1 MDDRLYTYL
10 ESMHRAAA
18 KALVFME
25 GQSLDAFLQDEKT
38 QAAVSMSLIVIGEGA
53 NNIALRA
60 PQFVATHSDW
70 PWDRMRGLRN
80 RIAHGYDALELS
92 VIWSTVVDYL
102 PTLISAIEALGEL
115 DPRLWP
121 KE

>member
-1 MDDRLYTYL
+1 MDDRLSTYL
-10 ESMHRAAA
+10 ESMHRAATRA
-18 KALVFME
+18 ISFME
-25 GQSLDAFLQDEKT
+25 GQSLAAFLQDEKT

-53 NNIALRA
+53 NSIAMRV
-60 PQFVATHSDW
+60 PDFVAEHPDW
-70 PWDRMRGLRN
+70 PWDRIRGLRN

-121 KE
+121 KA

>member
-1 MDDRLYTYL
+1 MDDRIFTYL
-10 ESMHRAAA
+10 ESVHRAATRA
-18 KALVFME
+18 IAFLD
-25 GQSLDAFLQDEKT
+25 GQSLDAFLHDEKT

-60 PQFVATHSDW
+60 PEFVAAHSNW
-70 PWDRMRGLRN
+70 PWDRIRGLRN

-102 PTLISAIEALGEL
+102 PTLISAIEDLGEL
-115 DPRLWP
+115 DPRLAP
-121 KE
+121 RE